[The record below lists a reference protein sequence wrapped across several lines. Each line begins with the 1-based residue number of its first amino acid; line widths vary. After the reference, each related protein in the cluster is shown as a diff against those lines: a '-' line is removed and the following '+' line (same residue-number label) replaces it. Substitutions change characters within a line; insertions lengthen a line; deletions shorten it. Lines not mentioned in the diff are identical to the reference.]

1 MRNLLELFEG
11 ISDALREVGV
21 DPYDLMDNCQDAV
34 EKAESVRVC
43 GAHQPSW
50 PLAENLT
57 SFKIMAADGEEEP
70 EFDFSGDVGEQIC
83 WVVLNG
89 HPHDMSPYAPNS
101 VFSEW

>member
-34 EKAESVRVC
+34 KKAESVRVI

-57 SFKIMAADGEEEP
+57 NFKIMSADDDGEES
-70 EFDFSGDVGEQIC
+70 EFDLDEDGEQIC

-89 HPHDMSPYAPNS
+89 HPHGMSPYAPS
-101 VFSEW
+101 SIFSEW